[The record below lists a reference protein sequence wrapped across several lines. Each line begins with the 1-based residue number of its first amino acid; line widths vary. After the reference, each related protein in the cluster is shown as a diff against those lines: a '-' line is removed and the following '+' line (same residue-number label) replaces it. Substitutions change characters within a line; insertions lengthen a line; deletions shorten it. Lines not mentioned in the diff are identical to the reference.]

1 MPENEET
8 ATTSQAAEKSRR
20 SRPHKTEGAKRRTR
34 RTTKKTPARAQKP
47 RTQKSNLLFA
57 LDIGTRS
64 VIGIAATKEKDGTL
78 AIQATERQEHATR
91 AMLDGQIHDVPQ
103 VAAVIRSVKEKLE
116 GDVGPLKSA
125 AVAAAG
131 RALYTMTATAEKQI
145 AGVISAADERDLD
158 FAGVQAAQAKLA
170 ASHTV
175 DDPTHYYCV
184 GYSTIRYELDGNQLK
199 SLIGQRG
206 DVARAEVIATF
217 LPRQVIDSMQSALAA
232 TGLSMQRQKRDL
244 KRCSKPKSRKAASS
258 FA

>member
-103 VAAVIRSVKEKLE
+103 VAAVIRGVKEKLE

-131 RALYTMTATAEKQI
+131 RALYTEAR
-145 AGVISAADERDLD
+145 GRC
-158 FAGVQAAQAKLA
+158 GAAQKRGGRRRGPRAL
-170 ASHTV
+170 H
-175 DDPTHYYCV
+175 DDGH
-184 GYSTIRYELDGNQLK
+184 GGEAD
-199 SLIGQRG
+199 RG
-206 DVARAEVIATF
+206 RH
-217 LPRQVIDSMQSALAA
+217 PCR
-232 TGLSMQRQKRDL
+232 G
-244 KRCSKPKSRKAASS
+244 
-258 FA
+258 